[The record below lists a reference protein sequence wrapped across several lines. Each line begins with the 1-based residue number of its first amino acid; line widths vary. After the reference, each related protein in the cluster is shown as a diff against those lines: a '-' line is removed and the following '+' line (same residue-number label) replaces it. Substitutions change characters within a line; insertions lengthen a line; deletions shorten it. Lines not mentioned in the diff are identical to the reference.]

1 LEGLVQLLPLILV
14 FLLIYLLMIRP
25 AARRNR
31 DLAALQRALSVG
43 DRVMLTSGIYG
54 TVHSLADDELQVEL
68 AAGVVVTVARGAVA
82 KVVEPTVVDDDPTDE
97 AGAPEP
103 GQES

>member
-1 LEGLVQLLPLILV
+1 MEGLVQLLPLIGV

-31 DLAALQRALSVG
+31 DLAALQRALSAG
-43 DRVMLTSGIYG
+43 DRVMLTSGIFG
-54 TVHSLADDELQVEL
+54 TVHALVDDQLQVEV
-68 AAGVVVTVARGAVA
+68 APGVVVTVARGAVA
-82 KVVEPTVVDDDPTDE
+82 KVVEPTVVDDETDRH
-97 AGAPEP
+97 EP